1 MSLSTAGLIGA
12 GAGLAIALV
21 IYIVMSAA
29 WRRNL
34 QDVDAPA
41 EQRERFERMWPAV
54 RIMLIVDF
62 VILGWLGYTAGGILG
77 S

>member
-1 MSLSTAGLIGA
+1 MTLSVPGFIGA
-12 GAGLAIALV
+12 AVGLAMALV

-34 QDVDAPA
+34 QDVNAPA
-41 EQRERFERMWPAV
+41 EQRERFERMWPTV
-54 RIMLIVDF
+54 RIMLIADF
-62 VILGWLGYTAGGILG
+62 VLLGWLGYMAGEIIG

>member
-12 GAGLAIALV
+12 AAGLAMALV
-21 IYIVMSAA
+21 IYIAMATA

-34 QDVDAPA
+34 QDVNAPA

-54 RIMLIVDF
+54 RIMLIADF
-62 VILGWLGYTAGGILG
+62 VFLGWLGYTAGEIFDY
-77 S
+77 

>member
-21 IYIVMSAA
+21 IYLVMSAA

-34 QDVDAPA
+34 QDVNAPA

-62 VILGWLGYTAGGILG
+62 VILGWLGYTAGEILG

>member
-62 VILGWLGYTAGGILG
+62 VILGWLGYTAGEILG

>member
-12 GAGLAIALV
+12 GAGVAFALV
-21 IYIVMSAA
+21 IYLVMAAA

-34 QDVDAPA
+34 QDVNAPA
-41 EQRERFERMWPAV
+41 DRRERFERMWPAV
-54 RIMLIVDF
+54 RIMLIADF
-62 VILGWLGYTAGGILG
+62 VILGWLGYTAGELFG

>member
-12 GAGLAIALV
+12 GAGLAMALV
-21 IYIVMSAA
+21 IYLVMSTV

-34 QDVDAPA
+34 QDVNAPA

-62 VILGWLGYTAGGILG
+62 VILGWLGYTAGEILG

>member
-21 IYIVMSAA
+21 IYMVMSAA

-34 QDVDAPA
+34 QDVNAPA

-62 VILGWLGYTAGGILG
+62 VILGWLGYTAGEILG